1 MKVFT
6 RIFVPLLEKLSHS
19 VRQSDLVN
27 KQYQHLF
34 MLMNDLCDVT
44 DSASKTKPFCKLVT
58 SHSNFFKKEWNGRQM
73 EEESVLGAFFQ
84 ISITAPAV
92 REAYFPK

>member
-1 MKVFT
+1 MEVFAN
-6 RIFVPLLEKLSHS
+6 IFVSLLDKLSYAI
-19 VRQSDLVN
+19 RQSNLVN

-44 DSASKTKPFCKLVT
+44 DAASKIKPFCQLVT

-73 EEESVLGAFFQ
+73 EEESVLGAFLQ